1 MELRHLSYFV
11 AVAEEGQVTRAAAR
25 LSVAQPAVSAQLRRL
40 ERELGEPL
48 FHRDQRGV
56 RLTGAGEAFLPHARA
71 ALAAAE
77 RGRDAILSL
86 RGLLTGSLRVGVVRP
101 VDRRFTAALGE
112 FHRAHPAVAI
122 SVFEQHNE
130 PLLAALGNG
139 EVDVALVGT
148 ARRPPPPFHTRVI
161 ASEPLAV
168 GVRRD
173 HPLSHRRTVTL
184 AALREEPMITL
195 TRESG
200 LRAVLENA
208 CREAGFSPRIAVEAG
223 ELRGLAELA
232 AEGLGVAIAPRSAFD
247 GADVA
252 VVRITR
258 PSLQRRTALA
268 WHPEG
273 ASPAGRAF
281 VALVADHF
289 ADPRTPTGG
298 RTVVGA
304 S

>member
-11 AVAEEGQVTRAAAR
+11 AVAEEGQVTRAASR

-48 FHRDQRGV
+48 LYREQRGV
-56 RLTGAGEAFLPHARA
+56 RLTGAGDAFLPHARA

-77 RGRDAILSL
+77 RGRDAIASL
-86 RGLLTGSLRVGVVRP
+86 RGLLSGSLRVGVVRP
-101 VDRRFTAALGE
+101 VDRRFAAALGE
-112 FHRAHPAVAI
+112 FHRAHPAIRIAV
-122 SVFEQHNE
+122 VEQHND
-130 PLLAALGNG
+130 PLLEALGNG

-148 ARRPPPPFHTRVI
+148 ARRPPPPLRTRVI
-161 ASEPLAV
+161 ASEPLV
-168 GVRRD
+168 LGVRPD
-173 HPLSHRRTVTL
+173 HPLSRRKAVAL
-184 AALREEPMITL
+184 ATLREEPMITL

-252 VVRITR
+252 VVRLIR
-258 PSLQRRTALA
+258 PALQRHTALA
-268 WHPEG
+268 WDPE
-273 ASPAGRAF
+273 ATSPAGRAF
-281 VALVADHF
+281 VALVAEHF
-289 ADPRTPTGG
+289 ALPT
-298 RTVVGA
+298 
-304 S
+304 

>member
-77 RGRDAILSL
+77 RGRDAIMSL
-86 RGLLTGSLRVGVVRP
+86 RGLLTGNLRVGVVRP
-101 VDRRFTAALGE
+101 VDRRFAAALGA

-122 SVFEQHNE
+122 AVVEEHND
-130 PLLAALGNG
+130 PLLEALGNG

-148 ARRPPPPFHTRVI
+148 ARRPPPPVRTRVI
-161 ASEPLAV
+161 ASEPLVV
-168 GVRRD
+168 GLRRD
-173 HPLSHRRTVTL
+173 HPLAHRRAVTL

-232 AEGLGVAIAPRSAFD
+232 AEGLGVGIAPRSAFEE
-247 GADVA
+247 ADVA
-252 VVRITR
+252 IVRLTR
-258 PSLQRRTALA
+258 PALQRRTALA
-268 WHPEG
+268 WVPEA

-281 VALVADHF
+281 VALIIAHF
-289 ADPRTPTGG
+289 AGP
-298 RTVVGA
+298 A
-304 S
+304 

>member
-11 AVAEEGQVTRAAAR
+11 AVAEEGQVTRAAVR
-25 LSVAQPAVSAQLRRL
+25 LSVAQPAISAQLRRL

-77 RGRDAILSL
+77 RGRDAIVSL
-86 RGLLTGSLRVGVVRP
+86 RGLLTGSLRIGVVRP
-101 VDRRFTAALGE
+101 VDGRFAAALGA
-112 FHRAHPAVAI
+112 FHRAHPAVRIA
-122 SVFEQHNE
+122 VVEQHNE

-139 EVDVALVGT
+139 EIDVALVGT
-148 ARRPPPPFHTRVI
+148 ARRPPPPIRTRVI
-161 ASEPLAV
+161 AAEPLV
-168 GVRRD
+168 LGVRPG
-173 HPLSHRRTVTL
+173 HPLSRRQTVALT
-184 AALREEPMITL
+184 ALREEPMITL

-208 CREAGFSPRIAVEAG
+208 CREAGFSPRITVEAG

-247 GADVA
+247 GAAVA
-252 VVRITR
+252 VVRLAR

-268 WHPEG
+268 WDAE
-273 ASPAGRAF
+273 ATSPAGRAF

-289 ADPRTPTGG
+289 ARPT
-298 RTVVGA
+298 
-304 S
+304 

>member
-77 RGRDAILSL
+77 RGRDAIMSL

-101 VDRRFTAALGE
+101 VDRRFAAALGE

-122 SVFEQHNE
+122 AVVEQHNE
-130 PLLAALGNG
+130 PLLEALANG

-148 ARRPPPPFHTRVI
+148 ARRPPSPIHTRVI
-161 ASEPLAV
+161 AAEPLV
-168 GVRRD
+168 LGVRHD
-173 HPLSHRRTVTL
+173 HPLARRRTVTL
-184 AALREEPMITL
+184 ATLREEPMITL

-252 VVRITR
+252 VVRFTR
-258 PSLQRRTALA
+258 PALQRRTALA
-268 WHPEG
+268 WDPE
-273 ASPAGRAF
+273 ARSPAGRAF
-281 VALVADHF
+281 VALVAEHF
-289 ADPRTPTGG
+289 A
-298 RTVVGA
+298 A

>member
-56 RLTGAGEAFLPHARA
+56 HLTGAGEAFLPHARA

-77 RGRDAILSL
+77 RGRDAITSL

-101 VDRRFTAALGE
+101 VDRRLAAALGA

-122 SVFEQHNE
+122 AVVEQHND
-130 PLLAALGNG
+130 PLLEALGNG

-148 ARRPPPPFHTRVI
+148 ARRPPPPVRTKVI
-161 ASEPLAV
+161 ASEPLAL

-173 HPLSHRRTVTL
+173 HPLARRKTVTL
-184 AALREEPMITL
+184 ATLRDEPMITL

-247 GADVA
+247 AADVA
-252 VVRITR
+252 IVRLIR
-258 PSLQRRTALA
+258 PALQRRTALA
-268 WHPEG
+268 WDPE
-273 ASPAGRAF
+273 ATSPAGRAF
-281 VALVADHF
+281 VALVAEHF
-289 ADPRTPTGG
+289 A
-298 RTVVGA
+298 A

>member
-11 AVAEEGQVTRAAAR
+11 AVAEEGQVTRAALR

-56 RLTGAGEAFLPHARA
+56 RLTGVGEAFLPHARA

-77 RGRDAILSL
+77 RGRDAITSL
-86 RGLLTGSLRVGVVRP
+86 RGLVTGSLRVGVVRP
-101 VDRRFTAALGE
+101 VDRRFAAALGA
-112 FHRAHPAVAI
+112 FHRAHPAVGIA
-122 SVFEQHNE
+122 VVEEHND
-130 PLLAALGNG
+130 PLLEALGTG

-148 ARRPPPPFHTRVI
+148 ARRLPPPVRTKVI
-161 ASEPLAV
+161 ATEPLAL

-173 HPLSHRRTVTL
+173 HPLARRGTVTL
-184 AALREEPMITL
+184 AALRGEPMIAL

-200 LRAVLENA
+200 LRSVLENA

-223 ELRGLAELA
+223 ELGGLAELA

-247 GADVA
+247 GVDVA
-252 VVRITR
+252 VIRLTR

-268 WHPEG
+268 WDP
-273 ASPAGRAF
+273 AATSPAGRAF
-281 VALVADHF
+281 VALVEQHF
-289 ADPRTPTGG
+289 AG
-298 RTVVGA
+298 

>member
-25 LSVAQPAVSAQLRRL
+25 LSVAQPAVSAQVRRL

-56 RLTGAGEAFLPHARA
+56 RLTAAGEALLPHARA

-77 RGRDAILSL
+77 RGRDAIGSL
-86 RGLLTGSLRVGVVRP
+86 RGLAEGSLRVGVVRP
-101 VDRRFTAALGE
+101 VDGRFAAALGA
-112 FHRAHPAVAI
+112 FHRAHPAIRIAV
-122 SVFEQHNE
+122 VERHNE
-130 PLLAALGNG
+130 PLLEALGTG

-148 ARRPPPPFHTRVI
+148 PRRPPAPIRSHVV

-168 GVRRD
+168 GIGRD
-173 HPLSHRRTVTL
+173 HPLRTRRSVSL
-184 AALREEPMITL
+184 AALRDEPMITL
-195 TRESG
+195 TRDSG
-200 LRAVLENA
+200 LRTVLENA

-232 AEGLGVAIAPRSAFD
+232 AEGLGVAIAPRSAFEGSD
-247 GADVA
+247 AA
-252 VVRITR
+252 VLKLVR

-268 WHPEG
+268 WNPAT
-273 ASPAGRAF
+273 ASPAGRVF
-281 VALVADHF
+281 VALARERF
-289 ADPRTPTGG
+289 A
-298 RTVVGA
+298 A